1 VEIGDVGDEAAALV
15 VYHGPDLV
23 HVYSLPYLHHSSSS
37 PKMRVRARERER
49 EREKERRTHIL
60 IQELQEL
67 SLVSR
72 PQFLADIHFCF
83 THTHTHTHTERERE
97 REREME
103 PWTVVATF
111 FAQLTLGL

>member
-49 EREKERRTHIL
+49 ERERKKDART
-60 IQELQEL
+60 
-67 SLVSR
+67 S
-72 PQFLADIHFCF
+72 
-83 THTHTHTHTERERE
+83 
-97 REREME
+97 
-103 PWTVVATF
+103 
-111 FAQLTLGL
+111 